1 MNNLFFL
8 LFIIKQINSLLFLL
22 LQHKFDNIKVKQ
34 ERDHDMTIT
43 FRFYE
48 NSSDL
53 ELQYSFWNQ
62 MTKNLP
68 FAWKPTLSPKL
79 YESQAEFNKK
89 SRVFAFENERLIGY
103 MSFSGKGDFVS
114 LGYPWVLPEF
124 EGSVQDEL
132 FEKVLDFAKSDE
144 YGGKVFA
151 QRFRSQWDK
160 QIDYFLSKG
169 FQITNRSQIIGAKY
183 PILLKSI
190 QPIPD
195 FSFEIKDNF
204 LFEEW
209 KNIKTKQQPLTNEQ
223 LSMLSEY
230 YGSIEFDYAL
240 ECKIADE
247 PIAYF
252 GVTIRADTD
261 YSEILAVALDQ
272 KAIPYFYDLLT
283 LVHNENIKRKVQTVT
298 MSKSHLP
305 KGVILEK
312 LGFAALT
319 EDVMMYMRK
328 EQQA

>member
-1 MNNLFFL
+1 
-8 LFIIKQINSLLFLL
+8 
-22 LQHKFDNIKVKQ
+22 
-34 ERDHDMTIT
+34 MTIT

-53 ELQYSFWNQ
+53 DLQYSFWNN

-68 FAWKPTLSPKL
+68 YAWKPTLSPKL
-79 YESQAEFNKK
+79 YESQIEFNEK
-89 SRVFAFENERLIGY
+89 SRVFAFENENLIGY

-114 LGYPWVLPEF
+114 LGYPWVLPEY
-124 EGSVQDEL
+124 EGSTVQDEL
-132 FEKVLDFAKSDE
+132 FEKVFDFAKSDE

-151 QRFRSQWDK
+151 QRFRSQWNK

-169 FQITNRSQIIGAKY
+169 FQITSQSQIIGAQY
-183 PILLKSI
+183 PILLKNI
-190 QPIPD
+190 QPIQD

-204 LFEEW
+204 HFDEW
-209 KNIKTKQQPLTNEQ
+209 KNIKTKQQALTNEQ

-252 GVTIRADTD
+252 GMTIRPDTN

-283 LVHNENIKRKVQTVT
+283 LVHNENIKRKVKTVT

-305 KGVILEK
+305 KGIILEK
-312 LGFAALT
+312 LGFTALT
-319 EDVMMYMRK
+319 EDVMMYLRK
-328 EQQA
+328 EQQV

>member
-1 MNNLFFL
+1 
-8 LFIIKQINSLLFLL
+8 
-22 LQHKFDNIKVKQ
+22 
-34 ERDHDMTIT
+34 MTIT

-53 ELQYSFWNQ
+53 DLQYSFWKS

-68 FAWKPTLSPKL
+68 YAWKPTLSPKL
-79 YESQAEFNKK
+79 YESQIEFNEK
-89 SRVFAFENERLIGY
+89 SRVFAFENEKLIGY

-114 LGYPWVLPEF
+114 LGYPWVLPEY
-124 EGSVQDEL
+124 EDSVQDEL
-132 FEKVLDFAKSDE
+132 YEKVFEFAASDE

-151 QRFRSQWDK
+151 QRFRSQWNK

-169 FQITNRSQIIGAKY
+169 FQITSQSQIIGARY
-183 PILLKSI
+183 PILLKNI

-204 LFEEW
+204 QFDEW
-209 KNIKTKQQPLTNEQ
+209 KDIKMKQQALTNEQ
-223 LSMLSEY
+223 LSMLNEY
-230 YGSIEFDYAL
+230 YSSIEFDYAL

-252 GVTIRADTD
+252 GMTIRADTN

-272 KAIPYFYDLLT
+272 KAIPFFYDLMT
-283 LVHNENIKRKVQTVT
+283 LVHNENISRKVKTVT

-305 KGVILEK
+305 KGIILEK

-319 EDVMMYMRK
+319 EDIMMYMRK
-328 EQQA
+328 EPQE